1 MPSSFPKENLEEK
14 VSFGRRREAQEE
26 SLPASALLS
35 LLLEE
40 ANLRALLF
48 IAEYVF
54 ATLRLRDR
62 ARARVFEVTEAVVTA
77 RLKPVGLPLGP
88 VRDRVER
95 GLIWIRF
102 NPLVRCF
109 YIVNDIY
116 E

>member
-1 MPSSFPKENLEEK
+1 MPSSIPKENLEEQ
-14 VSFGRRREAQEE
+14 VSFKRRREAQEE

-54 ATLRLRDR
+54 ATSRA
-62 ARARVFEVTEAVVTA
+62 ARARVFEVTRAVVTA

-102 NPLVRCF
+102 IPLVRCF

>member
-1 MPSSFPKENLEEK
+1 MPSSIPKENLEEK

-62 ARARVFEVTEAVVTA
+62 ARVFEVTEAVVTA

-102 NPLVRCF
+102 IPLVRCF